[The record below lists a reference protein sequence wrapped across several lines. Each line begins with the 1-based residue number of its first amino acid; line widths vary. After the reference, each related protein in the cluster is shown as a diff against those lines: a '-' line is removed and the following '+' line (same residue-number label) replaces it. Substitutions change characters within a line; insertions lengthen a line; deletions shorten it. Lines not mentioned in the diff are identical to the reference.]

1 MDANRKESKMRN
13 RREFLKKTALMTAAG
28 LGTAGK
34 ASLADSP
41 TNPLPE
47 RSRTSYETYALDN
60 DRFFVP
66 SSRGGHESGNDG
78 CVKIVVKGRREYLSG
93 IDPERSALTVV
104 DMQWGCCRGW
114 PALIAKY
121 DKNLAELFERRMND
135 VAVPNVTRLLRLFR
149 QHDMPVIYLTI
160 GPEEI
165 IPEIAPD
172 PSRLY
177 RDMGNSRERG
187 AREFHVVKWSSGA
200 FGTSAF
206 DNVLKELG
214 IATIFFVGT
223 DTCGCVDATMSGA
236 FDKSY
241 QTILVE
247 DGCVSSRPE
256 LHEATV
262 KIWNYKG
269 FVRTTTQVVQD
280 YPWNSWVDPAVTK
293 R

>member
-1 MDANRKESKMRN
+1 MGN
-13 RREFLKKTALMTAAG
+13 RREFLKNAALMTTAG
-28 LGTAGK
+28 LDTAGNGP
-34 ASLADSP
+34 LAGSQ

-47 RSRTSYETYALDN
+47 RARTSYETYAFDN
-60 DRFFVP
+60 ERFFVP
-66 SSRGGHESGNDG
+66 SSSSGHESGNDG
-78 CVKIVVKGRREYLSG
+78 WVKITVKGRREYLSG

-104 DMQWGCCRGW
+104 DMQLVCSRGW

-121 DKNLAELFERRMND
+121 DKNLGQLFERRMND
-135 VAVPNVTRLLRLFR
+135 IAVPNVTRLLRLFR
-149 QHDMPVIYLTI
+149 QHDLPVIYLTI
-160 GPEEI
+160 GPDEI

-177 RDMGNSRERG
+177 RDMGDSRERG
-187 AREFHVVKWSSGA
+187 AREFHVIKWSSGA

-206 DNVLKELG
+206 DNVLRELG

-236 FDKSY
+236 YDKSY

-269 FVRTTTQVVQD
+269 FVRTTAQVVQD